1 MSLGKRVSRK
11 KDYIPEVTRAIK
23 AGWTRPLDRG
33 ASVVDLKQLGKLEV
47 DPEDPHHRVVR
58 KGSVLQKAPIS
69 PGGTVRDP
77 EMSEEKKV
85 DA

>member
-33 ASVVDLKQLGKLEV
+33 ASVVDLKQLGSLEV
-47 DPEDPHHRVVR
+47 DPNDPHHRVIR
-58 KGSVLQKAPIS
+58 KGSVLQTAPVS
-69 PGGTVRDP
+69 PGGTIRDVDV
-77 EMSEEKKV
+77 EEKKV